1 MNFKKQ
7 ITVLATVALMAVPSA
22 FASGGRGGG
31 NVIDVDSTPYL
42 MDLVSRAV
50 CDWKKGS
57 EFVSELPELQN
68 ALKKLSRLDWYF
80 AHDLE
85 QEIGALSFC
94 MTGELYTVN
103 PYDRFSIVRR
113 PVGEKVRQAAYRLDE
128 NAYIDSEIFNRMN
141 AENRAMLIVHETMH
155 SYLDMRT
162 HERGLKL
169 RSMVKV
175 IDQVRKGEIVTRA
188 KLHFAMEKNEI
199 LFPTSVEA
207 LDGKKDVLMFLK
219 SSLPEQI
226 ATIKKTLK
234 PETLADLN
242 PEMIEFL
249 APWDRK
255 ILKRGG
261 NVKILMEAMIATLQ
275 ESTPEEIAK
284 IIDLKLYDKLDPV
297 MVALSGFY
305 SLDKD
310 QKSAVMKTKRFDGF
324 VQSGLQHLANIK
336 LSQEDFLIMADD
348 MMKELGVSDVTEGKI
363 PLLRLDPVKELPVSL
378 AWLPELM
385 IVLFENG
392 QSKRL
397 TENEIF
403 YRALGL
409 KNQKEAVQKMTVK
422 IEREKSY
429 AVERL
434 SILSEALV
442 KALLENLSHR
452 LDVMSFEKLK
462 QEIKMDRF

>member
-1 MNFKKQ
+1 MNMKKQ
-7 ITVLATVALMAVPSA
+7 MAVLATVALMGLPSA

-57 EFVSELPELQN
+57 EFVAELPELRN
-68 ALKKLSRLDWYF
+68 ALNKLARLDWYF

-85 QEIGALSFC
+85 QEIGTLSFC
-94 MTGELYTVN
+94 MTGPLYSVN
-103 PYDRFSIVRR
+103 PYDRDSLVRR
-113 PVGEKVRQAAYRLDE
+113 PMGELVKQVAYRLYE
-128 NAYIDSEIFNRMN
+128 NAYVDTEIFEKMN

-155 SYLDMRT
+155 SYLDMGT
-162 HERGLKL
+162 FERGLKL
-169 RSMVKV
+169 RSMVKA
-175 IDQVRKGEIVTRA
+175 IDKVTKGEIVTRA
-188 KLHFAMEKNEI
+188 KLHLAMEKNEI
-199 LFPTSVEA
+199 IFPTSVEA
-207 LDGKKDVLMFLK
+207 LEGKRDVLMFLK

-234 PETLADLN
+234 PETLAELN
-242 PEMIEFL
+242 PEIIEFL

-255 ILKRGG
+255 LLKRGG
-261 NVKILMEAMIATLQ
+261 NIRILMDAMLATLQ

-284 IIDLKLYDKLDPV
+284 IIDLKLYDNLDPV
-297 MVALSGFY
+297 MVALTGFY

-310 QKSAVMKTKRFDGF
+310 QKSSVMKTKRFDGF
-324 VQSGLQHLANIK
+324 VKSGIEHIANIK
-336 LSQEDFLIMADD
+336 LTQDDFLIMADE
-348 MMKELGVSDVTEGKI
+348 MMKELGVSDSSEGKI
-363 PLLRLDPVKELPVSL
+363 PLLGLEPVKELPMGL
-378 AWLPELM
+378 TWLPELM
-385 IVLFENG
+385 IVLLENG
-392 QSKRL
+392 QIKRL
-397 TENEIF
+397 TENDSF

-409 KNQKEAVQKMTVK
+409 KNQKDAVQKMTVK
-422 IEREKSY
+422 IEREKEY

-442 KALLENLSHR
+442 KALLDNLSHR
-452 LDVMSFEKLK
+452 LDVRSFEKLK

>member
-1 MNFKKQ
+1 MKLKKQ
-7 ITVLATVALMAVPSA
+7 LAVLATVAIMAVPSA

-57 EFVSELPELQN
+57 EFVTELPELQN
-68 ALKKLSRLDWYF
+68 TLTKLARLDWYF

-103 PYDRFSIVRR
+103 PYDRESLVRR
-113 PVGEKVRQAAYRLDE
+113 PVGERVRQVAYRLNE
-128 NAYIDSEIFNRMN
+128 NAYIDTEIFERMN
-141 AENRAMLIVHETMH
+141 AENRAMLIIHETMH
-155 SYLDMRT
+155 SYLDMNT
-162 HERGLKL
+162 FERGLKI

-175 IDQVRKGEIVTRA
+175 IDQVRRGQIVTRA

-207 LDGKKDVLMFLK
+207 LEGKKDVLTFLK
-219 SSLPEQI
+219 SPINDQI
-226 ATIKKTLK
+226 ALIKKTLK
-234 PETLADLN
+234 PETLADIT
-242 PEMIEFL
+242 PEQIELL

-255 ILKRGG
+255 LLKRGG
-261 NVKILMEAMIATLQ
+261 NIRLLVDAMIATFQ
-275 ESTPEEIAK
+275 ESTPEEISK
-284 IIDLKLYDKLDPV
+284 IIDLKLYTDLDPV
-297 MVALSGFY
+297 MAALTGFY

-310 QKSAVMKTKRFDGF
+310 QKAAVMKTKRFDGF
-324 VQSGLQHLANIK
+324 VQSGVQQIANIK
-336 LSQEDFLIMADD
+336 LSQDEFLIMADD
-348 MMKELGVSDVTEGKI
+348 RMKELGTSDVAEGKI
-363 PLLRLDPVKELPVSL
+363 PLLRLEPVKDLPQSL
-378 AWLPELM
+378 IWLPELM
-385 IVLFENG
+385 ILLFENG
-392 QSKRL
+392 QIKRL
-397 TENEIF
+397 TDNEIF

-409 KNQKEAVQKMTVK
+409 KNQKEAVQKITVK
-422 IEREKSY
+422 IEREKGY
-429 AVERL
+429 AIERL
-434 SILSEALV
+434 NILSEALV

-452 LDVMSFEKLK
+452 LDVTTFQMLK